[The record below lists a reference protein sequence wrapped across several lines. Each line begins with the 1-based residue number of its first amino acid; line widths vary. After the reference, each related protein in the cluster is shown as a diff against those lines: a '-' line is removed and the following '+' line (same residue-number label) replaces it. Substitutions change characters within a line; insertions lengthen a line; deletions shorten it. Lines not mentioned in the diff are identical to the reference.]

1 MQATATTCRTAYLS
15 ERRSGARDA
24 LLTTMASHVIEP
36 QDIDDTK
43 AGTPMYNIWMPI
55 AFALLS
61 VLLAALSIWRA
72 V

>member
-1 MQATATTCRTAYLS
+1 
-15 ERRSGARDA
+15 
-24 LLTTMASHVIEP
+24 MASHVLEP

-43 AGTPMYNIWMPI
+43 AGTPMYNIWVPI